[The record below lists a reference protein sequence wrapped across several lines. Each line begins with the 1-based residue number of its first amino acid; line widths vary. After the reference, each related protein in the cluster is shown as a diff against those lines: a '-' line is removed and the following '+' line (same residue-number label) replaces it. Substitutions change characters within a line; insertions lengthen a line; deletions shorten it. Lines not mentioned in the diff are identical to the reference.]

1 MRQHSADAEWH
12 QRMLEEGIYDITT
25 DGEMVGTVNALTVVQ
40 IGPLGFGRPCRV
52 SAMVSAGDESMSNIE
67 RDVDLAGSI
76 YNKGMHMVVNF
87 LRWRYGQEKPIP
99 ARMSLVFDQSYG
111 PIDGDSASSTEVYAV
126 LSELTGFPVRNDL
139 AVTGAINMK
148 GDVLAIGGINEK
160 IEGFFNLCAA
170 RGLTG
175 TQGILLPKA
184 NVEDL
189 MLPPDVVAAIRAGK
203 FHLYEVEHV
212 DQGIALLTGKS
223 IQAVSKAVAARLE
236 KLSSD
241 DESKSDS
248 KDGTKS
254 SKKKES

>member
-1 MRQHSADAEWH
+1 
-12 QRMLEEGIYDITT
+12 
-25 DGEMVGTVNALTVVQ
+25 
-40 IGPLGFGRPCRV
+40 
-52 SAMVSAGDESMSNIE
+52 
-67 RDVDLAGSI
+67 
-76 YNKGMHMVVNF
+76 MHMVVNF